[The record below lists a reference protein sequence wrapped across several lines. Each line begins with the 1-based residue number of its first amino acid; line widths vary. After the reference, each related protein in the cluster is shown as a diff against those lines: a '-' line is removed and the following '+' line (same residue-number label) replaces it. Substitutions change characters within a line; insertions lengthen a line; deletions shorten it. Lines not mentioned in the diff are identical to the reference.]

1 MVGHVTN
8 SVPPSYAPDVS
19 GVTATTLQIGVVGFG
34 GLYLALAGH
43 GTASADHAFALTTLA
58 FAAAALTA
66 IGCGP
71 GRLTIA
77 LAERGIPVL
86 GVDISRTAVARVH
99 QAGACAMHR
108 SVFDPLPGQGRWVT
122 ALLADG
128 NIGIGGYPDELL
140 RRCARLLAPGGRLLI
155 EVEHDDIDERMTA
168 WLEHADG
175 RRGPVF
181 PLGPAGQKCA
191 TQTRGRRRHEALR
204 GMAARWPGFC
214 FRHNPKQVNS
224 KQRSVPAPRPVADR
238 RGSGA
243 TEIARGWMDSA
254 NGPASRNGRGG
265 SPAGSLL
272 ATEVAAAI
280 LGAAG
285 VLVLSRGALSR
296 PARAPA
302 GD

>member
-8 SVPPSYAPDVS
+8 SMPPSYAPDVS
-19 GVTATTLQIGVVGFG
+19 GVTATTLQIGGAIGVAGFG
-34 GLYLALAGH
+34 GLYPALAGP

-108 SVFDPLPGQGRWVT
+108 SVFDPLPGQGRWGT

-155 EVEHDDIDERMTA
+155 EVEHDDIEERMTA

-181 PLGPAGQKCA
+181 PWARLGK
-191 TQTRGRRRHEALR
+191 
-204 GMAARWPGFC
+204 
-214 FRHNPKQVNS
+214 
-224 KQRSVPAPRPVADR
+224 
-238 RGSGA
+238 
-243 TEIARGWMDSA
+243 SA
-254 NGPASRNGRGG
+254 V
-265 SPAGSLL
+265 LKL
-272 ATEVAAAI
+272 AAAADMK
-280 LGAAG
+280 LFEEWQHAG
-285 VLVLSRGALSR
+285 RVFVSVTTRSK
-296 PARAPA
+296 
-302 GD
+302 

>member
-1 MVGHVTN
+1 MKPG
-8 SVPPSYAPDVS
+8 A
-19 GVTATTLQIGVVGFG
+19 I
-34 GLYLALAGH
+34 GLYEEALNMSG
-43 GTASADHAFALTTLA
+43 
-58 FAAAALTA
+58 AALLLRTA
-66 IGCGP
+66 CGHALPLQVARWCGPPDLADEELLRRCRPPVLDIGCGP

-99 QAGACAMHR
+99 RAGACAMHR

-181 PLGPAGQKCA
+181 PWARLGKS
-191 TQTRGRRRHEALR
+191 ALL
-204 GMAARWPGFC
+204 
-214 FRHNPKQVNS
+214 K
-224 KQRSVPAPRPVADR
+224 
-238 RGSGA
+238 
-243 TEIARGWMDSA
+243 
-254 NGPASRNGRGG
+254 
-265 SPAGSLL
+265 L
-272 ATEVAAAI
+272 
-280 LGAAG
+280 AAG
-285 VLVLSRGALSR
+285 ADMKLFEEWQHAGRVFVSVTTRSR
-296 PARAPA
+296 
-302 GD
+302 